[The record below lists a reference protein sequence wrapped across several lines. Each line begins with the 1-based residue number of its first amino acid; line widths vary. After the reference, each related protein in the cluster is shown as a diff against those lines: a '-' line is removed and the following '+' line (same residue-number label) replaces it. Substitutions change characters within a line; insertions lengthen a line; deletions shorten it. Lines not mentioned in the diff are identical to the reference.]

1 MAVVGTEGGADEQ
14 GGDPVYSSRTAGG
27 RVVREDAGSKETA
40 LAGKGDGG
48 VRRCSGYGQ
57 VRGTRDA
64 GGRYG
69 DTEVWARLPAESSG
83 GVWAQPRAGASV
95 VGWGG
100 RSDRGVEAAVGRRGG
115 RVIAKLDT
123 GVEARL
129 SSATR
134 GRVGADGAVARWG
147 RDMDTRRRARLR
159 ARERD
164 ATVGWMGEGRAC
176 RHGGRGRGGMGWAWQ
191 HAGGGREGGVEAA
204 ERAYGE
210 DAAARRD
217 GTGVAAHGRRA
228 RQRCGRRA
236 VQMPAAERTADARGD
251 VRGRGAGRAHSCRRR
266 DGQCVG
272 GGSGYVVVEGV
283 REGQEWRLRS
293 MRGGSVGTVVPWR
306 VRRGTGRGAGRGRWW
321 SRWAGHGGRTSR
333 RGRAGSA
340 RRGLGS
346 GTGRQY
352 GKRSTQCGRSSW
364 RESGVEGGRR
374 KARGLGSGVGTGWDT
389 RAESRQQRGGT
400 GGAWQRG
407 RGWERRGGDRRGPA
421 PRTLD
426 ARSGVMQL
434 RRGGRR
440 GRRGR
445 HGGRHWER
453 LLGATAVAMSPS
465 SPSSSSATSASSSS
479 LKFRARRGGKR
490 YARRADGDMRDAGAD
505 TSYNENRAATNVR
518 LGGTK
523 KVQPHEVE
531 VARGNRGAA
540 ESPRDTSRR
549 CRARTQGF
557 RGAGE
562 HDKRRWPSI
571 RAQYT
576 EGVQLKQWNL
586 RSAGD
591 NRVLELEPATKETN
605 ETSSSAEARA
615 GVTRNVPERTGFE
628 AQSTQ
633 HNREGV
639 GIGLQPAR
647 AVKRSM
653 KTGRS
658 TYLRTEPSTP
668 SNCPNAESWGA
679 SWLLGQRSDTLSTVL
694 EDIPFQRALLGSA
707 AAKSTQAGSQGY
719 AEDQLQRRNGGSLS
733 FGRRRRGGGLNHA
746 VETGCRGSRCERSG
760 CIRDDGI
767 PNATRRGRGVRP
779 GRPPRLV
786 KSAGSPG
793 PREKDLGQS
802 AGDGARRARTRPTWA
817 TMERVEKELG
827 KMSDETWKEL

>member
-1 MAVVGTEGGADEQ
+1 MGKIYTGRDETDVVKQ
-14 GGDPVYSSRTAGG
+14 GEEIWGRREERTSRVEIQDSSSRTAGV
-27 RVVREDAGSKETA
+27 VVREDAGSKETA

-48 VRRCSGYGQ
+48 VRRRCSGYGQ
-57 VRGTRDA
+57 GVWSRVSDA
-64 GGRYG
+64 GTAAATGIPRCGRG
-69 DTEVWARLPAESSG
+69 CRRKA
-83 GVWAQPRAGASV
+83 AGASGHSRV
-95 VGWGG
+95 RARGSGVGREERPWCGSG
-100 RSDRGVEAAVGRRGG
+100 VGRRGG
-115 RVIAKLDT
+115 RVIAKWSRRE
-123 GVEARL
+123 G
-129 SSATR
+129 
-134 GRVGADGAVARWG
+134 G
-147 RDMDTRRRARLR
+147 RDYG
-159 ARERD
+159 RERD

-191 HAGGGREGGVEAA
+191 HGEEGAKAVWRRRNGV
-204 ERAYGE
+204 GE
-210 DAAARRD
+210 DAAAG
-217 GTGVAAHGRRA
+217 GTGGWQRTGGGAAAVWTQGSTDASGGADRGRAGDGRAMCACSGRRESST
-228 RQRCGRRA
+228 GMTWGVRRWGKGGIWD
-236 VQMPAAERTADARGD
+236 RDSGY
-251 VRGRGAGRAHSCRRR
+251 AG
-266 DGQCVG
+266 G

-453 LLGATAVAMSPS
+453 LLGATAVAM
-465 SPSSSSATSASSSS
+465 
-479 LKFRARRGGKR
+479 
-490 YARRADGDMRDAGAD
+490 
-505 TSYNENRAATNVR
+505 NVR

-586 RSAGD
+586 RYSWRGRTQAFSRLKMPLCTPGGISGG
-591 NRVLELEPATKETN
+591 RQSSPELEPATKETN

-719 AEDQLQRRNGGSLS
+719 AEDQLQREKWGGSLS

-746 VETGCRGSRCERSG
+746 VETGERGGEEGWAGGGSFKAVV
-760 CIRDDGI
+760 RDDVWKSRMSWL
-767 PNATRRGRGVRP
+767 AVRKEWMHP
-779 GRPPRLV
+779 GRRYPKRNTEGTRSTSGKAPAIGV

-817 TMERVEKELG
+817 TMERVVEGVGEDVG
-827 KMSDETWKEL
+827 